1 MLRLNQYFLPFLDTL
16 PLEAYEGS
24 YDDRLVILSLA
35 IASLSAFVA
44 LSVSGRI
51 VAASTMRGRLVWA
64 GAGAFSMGGGI
75 WAMHFI
81 GMLAFALPCGIG
93 YDPLETVLSMVP
105 GILASGAALS
115 VISRTTAPSVGRLL
129 GGALLM
135 GGGIGTMH
143 YSGMA
148 AMRPEALLIYDVG
161 MVAISVIVAVVLAF
175 ISLSIR
181 FRLRAALSSS
191 PLPAMLLSATIMGL
205 AVSGMHY
212 TAMYAATFYHHPPA
226 VLSGLHLPPTF
237 LAMLIAVFAVLIASA
252 TLAAS
257 YAGRQID
264 LVARLSSEMSQR
276 AELERDAQRSRAR
289 TQAIVDAVADAIVT
303 IDRGGR
309 IRQWSRGAER
319 IFGYTAEEIVGED
332 LTVLMPAPHRARHDQ
347 YVESFLKTRDAKII
361 GIGRELTAI
370 RKDGSE
376 FPIDLTVSEV
386 QGIEEALFTGILRD
400 ITDRKRAE
408 RELIDARQQAE
419 AASRAKSEFLA
430 TMSHEIRTP
439 MNGVLG
445 MANLLSSTTL
455 SERQSRL
462 TENLLRSG
470 QALMA
475 IINDI
480 LDFSKIEA
488 GRLDLLEA
496 DFEPREVVA
505 EVAEL
510 LSERCASKGLEF
522 VYFVDEAVPSTLRG
536 DPVRLRQICMN
547 LLGNAIKFTEH
558 GEIMIKMAV
567 AETHAD
573 HIILNV
579 AVLDTGIGIP
589 PDKQASVFES
599 FHQIDSSMTRAR
611 GGSGLGLA
619 IVKQLVELMGGQIRV
634 ESELGRGSCFSF
646 TARMQK
652 SAGEM
657 AAPRGARHLARRLSV
672 LVIDA
677 NAVSAHNTSQYLE
690 RWGLESAIHT
700 TITGA
705 MAAQGEMVAAGR
717 TFDVAIIDIK
727 GLGDD
732 GVAFAAMLRGNAPA
746 KSTEIIFLAS
756 LDSFMGDDGKD
767 GDAFATLA
775 KPVRPSELF
784 DCLASIAAGSRKRHV
799 SPRPSRQA
807 AHAKRPRF
815 DARILVAEDN
825 SINQD
830 VVVGMLDNIGCRTVT
845 VPNGLAAVQAFTQ
858 ESFSLILMDCEMPE
872 MDGFEATKRIR
883 QTESLIN
890 ELPENRASPKRIPII
905 AVTAHALPEMRD
917 KCTRAGMDDFITKPF
932 DDLQL
937 TEALR
942 RHLDTRA
949 GPDYASGPTAVLS
962 AGTDVSLSGEPIDAA
977 VIQQIRLIEGRGS
990 KDLLK
995 RVIAKFIASAPLAAA
1010 DIRAKY
1016 EARDG
1021 DALWR
1026 AAHALRSSASAVGAA
1041 HVARLCGEIEIAS
1054 RENGPEAATGMLD
1067 SLDAAIGAAVQS
1079 LQALLDDG
1087 HATVH

>member
-1 MLRLNQYFLPFLDTL
+1 MLRLNQYFLPFLENV
-16 PLEAYEGS
+16 PAEAYEGS
-24 YDDRLVILSLA
+24 YDHRLVFLSLA

-51 VAASTMRGRLVWA
+51 VAASTTRGRLVWA
-64 GAGAFSMGGGI
+64 SAGAVSMGGGI

-81 GMLAFALPCGIG
+81 GMLAFALPCGVG
-93 YDPLETVLSMVP
+93 YDPIETVLSMVP
-105 GILASGAALS
+105 GMLASGAALS

-148 AMRPEALLIYDVG
+148 AMRPEALLIYDTG
-161 MVAISVIVAVVLAF
+161 MVAISVIVAIVLAF

-181 FRLRAALSSS
+181 FRLRAVLSSS

-212 TAMYAATFYHHPPA
+212 TAMYAATFYHHPMA

-264 LVARLSSEMSQR
+264 LVAQLSSEMSQR

-319 IFGYTAEEIVGED
+319 IFGYTADEVVGED
-332 LTVLMPAPHRARHDQ
+332 LTVLMPTPHRERHER
-347 YVESFLKTRDAKII
+347 YVDSFLKTRDAKII

-386 QGIEEALFTGILRD
+386 QGIDEALFTGILRD
-400 ITDRKRAE
+400 ITERKRAE
-408 RELIDARQQAE
+408 QELIDARQQAE

-445 MANLLSSTTL
+445 MANLLASTTL
-455 SERQSRL
+455 SERQGRL
-462 TENLLRSG
+462 TDNLLRSG

-488 GRLDLLEA
+488 GRLELLEA
-496 DFEPREVVA
+496 DFEPREVIA

-510 LSERCASKGLEF
+510 FSERCASKGLEF
-522 VYFVDEAVPSTLRG
+522 VYFVDEAVPASLRG

-547 LLGNAIKFTEH
+547 LLGNAIKFTER
-558 GEIMIKMAV
+558 GEILVKMAV
-567 AETHAD
+567 GETHDD
-573 HIILNV
+573 HVLLNI
-579 AVLDTGIGIP
+579 AVIDTGIGIP
-589 PDKQASVFES
+589 EEKQAAVFES
-599 FHQIDSSMTRAR
+599 FHQIDSTMTRAR

-619 IVKQLVELMGGQIRV
+619 IVKQLVELMGGQIGV
-634 ESELGRGSCFSF
+634 ESEIGRGSRFWF
-646 TARMQK
+646 TVRLQK
-652 SAGEM
+652 SAGEI
-657 AAPRGARHLARRLSV
+657 ASPRGARHLPRKLSA

-677 NAVSAHNTSQYLE
+677 NAISAHNISQYLM
-690 RWGLESAIHT
+690 RWGLEAAVHT
-700 TITGA
+700 TIEGA
-705 MAAQGEMVAAGR
+705 AAAHGELAAAGR
-717 TFDVAIIDIK
+717 AFDVAIIDIK
-727 GLGDD
+727 SLGDD
-732 GVAFAAMLRGNAPA
+732 GVSFASMLRGNTAP
-746 KSTEIIFLAS
+746 KPTEIIFLAA

-767 GDAFATLA
+767 RDAFATLA

-784 DCLASIAAGSRKRHV
+784 DCLTSIAAGARRRNA
-799 SPRPSRQA
+799 SPLSTRQTA
-807 AHAKRPRF
+807 QAKRPRF

-845 VPNGLAAVQAFTQ
+845 VPNGAAAVQAFNQ
-858 ESFSLILMDCEMPE
+858 ETFNLILMDCEMPE
-872 MDGFEATKRIR
+872 MDGFEAAKRIR
-883 QTESLIN
+883 QTENLLN
-890 ELPENRASPKRIPII
+890 GLPENRAAPKRIPII

-917 KCTRAGMDDFITKPF
+917 KCALAGMDDFLTKPF

-942 RHLDTRA
+942 RHLEARMSPAPFA
-949 GPDYASGPTAVLS
+949 GGALAAATDEASKPNI
-962 AGTDVSLSGEPIDAA
+962 PIDVA
-977 VIQQIRLIEGRGS
+977 VIQQIRIIEDRGS
-990 KDLLK
+990 KGLLR
-995 RVIAKFIASAPLAAA
+995 RVITKFIASAPAAAA
-1010 DIRAKY
+1010 DIRAKH

-1026 AAHALRSSASAVGAA
+1026 AAHALKSSASAVGAA
-1041 HVARLCGEIEIAS
+1041 QVASRCGEIEIAA
-1054 RENGPEAATGMLD
+1054 REKGPEAASGML
-1067 SLDAAIGAAVQS
+1067 SQLDADIGAAVRS
-1079 LQALLDDG
+1079 LQALIDDG